1 MPLLMQICTRL
12 RRRNKAKDWRVW
24 LPTPACVIVAVRLS
38 KALKDAH
45 SKGPSNLYVHAA
57 RFYWRLHL
65 RKWNTHSK
73 CKCQGLVQTK
83 VIITSHDFG
92 PDYTPQKPKL
102 QGSSP
107 SEYTLYWNFF
117 HRSGYVGNLR
127 LPWKTEFALKF
138 FTVLNID
145 LAFRIFEQLALALK
159 NNVSWIHSIEY
170 IHLSFRILSNLHLS
184 WKTELLWNLL
194 LYWNIFYYSGFFS
207 NLYLPWKKSLPWNF
221 LNRLWG
227 CRPSTSYADHC
238 IECQL
243 SCWGS
248 LDCRGLRPVRHGPHS

>member
-12 RRRNKAKDWRVW
+12 RRRNKAKGWRVW

-170 IHLSFRILSNLHLS
+170 ILFIIQDFEQLALILKNRVALKFVTVLKYFLLFRIFQQLALAMKKEFALKFFKPVVGLPPLHLIRLS
-184 WKTELLWNLL
+184 
-194 LYWNIFYYSGFFS
+194 LYWMPAFMLGV
-207 NLYLPWKKSLPWNF
+207 PWLQ
-221 LNRLWG
+221 
-227 CRPSTSYADHC
+227 RPEAREARAS
-238 IECQL
+238 
-243 SCWGS
+243 
-248 LDCRGLRPVRHGPHS
+248 